1 METLDKAW
9 HTAADTLK
17 SEINSYQLSQSSQKP
32 WTEYGK
38 EEPLSGIQGK
48 GTLTDPYDAGNRDE
62 QPGAPKS
69 QQNTAVVPEAL
80 VSTADDATPDLKPVT
95 NGSLDSRSDSRP
107 SGNKFVGVMETPEQ
121 RTQPPPPSLTTPTT
135 GRASAVAADMN
146 GHGRDSVAPAAATA
160 GGSGTTAAI
169 NGVKE
174 EKEKEKEEEEEEE
187 EEGSSSTA
195 AATAPWGS
203 RMPQY
208 QPKSQNPITKS
219 QNPITSSR
227 TFSQTPTKMEKTED
241 PQKAPS
247 KVTNVNDQTATVPST
262 TSNLEQDTRRL
273 SLQKDK
279 YTGAEMSKR
288 QSLYESKPQG
298 GEGGSVDEGK
308 DYINN
313 SNTAGLSI
321 SGTPGVP
328 SRPPATSK
336 ASEEALKGPQCSAKP
351 PYDFEKQLDDPSGRR
366 KSKSSHKKSDSTGDA
381 SAIKSAEKTP
391 SSEAST
397 KSGSKNGSKNGL
409 HNTMSHMKEKLKKVV
424 HQDHHSDK

>member
-17 SEINSYQLSQSSQKP
+17 SEINSYQSQKH

-48 GTLTDPYDAGNRDE
+48 GTPTDPYDAGNRDE
-62 QPGAPKS
+62 QPGAPNG

-80 VSTADDATPDLKPVT
+80 VSTADDAVPGLKPVT
-95 NGSLDSRSDSRP
+95 NGSLDSRTDSVP
-107 SGNKFVGVMETPEQ
+107 SGNKFVGVMDTPEQ
-121 RTQPPPPSLTTPTT
+121 RTQPPPPSLTSPTT
-135 GRASAVAADMN
+135 GRASSVAAGLDD
-146 GHGRDSVAPAAATA
+146 RDSMAASAATATATA
-160 GGSGTTAAI
+160 GGSGTNGVKE

-174 EKEKEKEEEEEEE
+174 EDV
-187 EEGSSSTA
+187 SPSA
-195 AATAPWGS
+195 AAAQVP

-208 QPKSQNPITKS
+208 SQKS
-219 QNPITSSR
+219 QNPITSTKS
-227 TFSQTPTKMEKTED
+227 FSQTPTTMEKTED
-241 PQKAPS
+241 AQKAPS
-247 KVTNVNDQTATVPST
+247 KVTNINDQSATVPPTTFGSQ
-262 TSNLEQDTRRL
+262 TSNKEDDTRRL

-288 QSLYESKPQG
+288 QSLLESRPPGTLAG
-298 GEGGSVDEGK
+298 GNQGGSVDEGK

-313 SNTAGLSI
+313 NAAGLSI
-321 SGTPGVP
+321 SGTPGIP
-328 SRPPATSK
+328 SRPAATSK

-351 PYDFEKQLDDPSGRR
+351 PYDFEKQLDDPAGRR

-381 SAIKSAEKTP
+381 NASKPAEKTP

-409 HNTMSHMKEKLKKVV
+409 HNTMSHMKEKLEKVV
-424 HQDHHSDK
+424 HRGHQSDK